1 VFTDIKVGFTCNNK
15 CVHCV
20 IEPIKSSLICE
31 DKCIDEDT
39 NTIKK
44 YIDEACLMGSKGIVL
59 TGGEVTIRN
68 DFKELLMYGQQKGL
82 KVTVQ
87 TNGRMLSDRRKT
99 RFLHNCDPVQFVV
112 AIHGPNNDLHNQI
125 TRRQNSFEQT
135 IQAIQN
141 LLELKNHKVV
151 GKTVISRLNM
161 GHLPETIEF
170 CNKIGV
176 KSMVIAF
183 PHAEE
188 FPVKVFN
195 NVVPRYREL
204 TPIINKIFGVAL
216 ELEMKIT
223 LETVPYCIYKES
235 AAFWTC
241 NQDIQYSMHRGED
254 KTFIRSPSNSEINHW
269 DITRPLIKRKGAK
282 CGECLLDKVC
292 EGPWHE
298 YIDAFGDEEFI
309 PLTDP
314 DIVNFF

>member
-1 VFTDIKVGFTCNNK
+1 
-15 CVHCV
+15 
-20 IEPIKSSLICE
+20 
-31 DKCIDEDT
+31 
-39 NTIKK
+39 
-44 YIDEACLMGSKGIVL
+44 
-59 TGGEVTIRN
+59 
-68 DFKELLMYGQQKGL
+68 
-82 KVTVQ
+82 
-87 TNGRMLSDRRKT
+87 
-99 RFLHNCDPVQFVV
+99 
-112 AIHGPNNDLHNQI
+112 
-125 TRRQNSFEQT
+125 
-135 IQAIQN
+135 
-141 LLELKNHKVV
+141 
-151 GKTVISRLNM
+151 
-161 GHLPETIEF
+161 
-170 CNKIGV
+170 
-176 KSMVIAF
+176 MVIAF